1 MEVTQRQTETRRS
14 WVPDDLV
21 IVPMQAESAA
31 GAIVQLGA
39 RLQAGGFVKD
49 SWIQATLDRER
60 TFATGLPTPEIGVAI
75 PHADAEHVLQQAI
88 AVGVLKKPVEFG
100 EMGNPESAVPVHVV
114 CALAVA
120 RSELLVTLLQ
130 RLVEMFQSPG
140 VLKQIAEAQSTAE
153 IVEIF
158 DQHIELKQEAR
169 GEQ

>member
-1 MEVTQRQTETRRS
+1 MEATDTRQR
-14 WVPDDLV
+14 WVREELV

-31 GAIVQLGA
+31 GAIAQLGA
-39 RLQAGGFVKD
+39 RLQAGGSVKD
-49 SWIQATLDRER
+49 SWTQATIEREK

-75 PHADAEHVLQQAI
+75 PHADVEHVLQQAI
-88 AVGVLKKPVEFG
+88 AVGVLEKPVEFG
-100 EMGNPESAVPVHVV
+100 EMGSPDSTVPVRIV

-140 VLKQIAEAQSTAE
+140 VLGQITEAQSPAE

-158 DQHIELKQEAR
+158 DHHIQVEQEAK
-169 GEQ
+169 